1 VKLRIVYD
9 GSCPFCDDYVRYQRL
24 DRAAEAVE
32 LVDARARPEVLAE
45 NSISHAA
52 LEDGMVVIADGRQYH
67 GADAVHLL
75 STLSESPGKW
85 WVRAVA
91 AASRSGPAARFL
103 YPFLKLGRRCALAIL
118 GIPRFPRG

>member
-1 VKLRIVYD
+1 MKIRIVYD
-9 GSCPFCDDYVRYQRL
+9 GQCPFCDDYVRYQRL
-24 DRAAEAVE
+24 DRAAESVE

-45 NSISHAA
+45 HSISHAA

-67 GADAVHLL
+67 GADAMHLL

-91 AASRSGPAARFL
+91 AASRSGPVARLL
-103 YPFLKLGRRCALAIL
+103 YPFLKLGRRMALALL
-118 GIPRFPRG
+118 GIPRFPKG

>member
-1 VKLRIVYD
+1 MKLRIVYD
-9 GSCPFCDDYVRYQRL
+9 GHCPFCDDYVRYQRL
-24 DRAAEAVE
+24 GRAAESVE
-32 LVDARARPEVLAE
+32 LVDARTRPEVFAE
-45 NSISHAA
+45 NSITPAA

-85 WVRAVA
+85 WIRLVA
-91 AASRSGPAARFL
+91 AISRSGPAARFL
-103 YPFLKLGRRCALAIL
+103 YPILKLGRRIALAML